1 MNAGYDVRVRTAEFD
16 YPLPEGRIAQ
26 HPRPRGASRLLV
38 LDRRSGAVSHHRV
51 ADLPGLL
58 DPGDLVLLNDTRVI
72 PARLEAR
79 RPTGRRFELLLLERR
94 GAAHW
99 EALLRPSARTRAG
112 ERLVLSDGGAVVP
125 ELPLGDGAWRLRFDP
140 ALELDR
146 LERIGE
152 PPLPP
157 YIDRPEGAESRDRGD
172 YQTVYAREPGAVAAP
187 TAGLHLTPE
196 LIASLR
202 GRGLE
207 VATLTLHV
215 GIGTFRPV
223 AVDDVSDHR
232 MHAER
237 YEIPDAT
244 ARAVNRSLA
253 DGRRIL
259 CVGTTSVR
267 ALEGGLAAG
276 SGVLRAGWTSTEIF
290 LVPGARVR
298 GVGALLTNFHLPR
311 STLLMLV
318 STLAGRAHILDA
330 YREALASSYRVF
342 SYGDAMLIL

>member
-1 MNAGYDVRVRTAEFD
+1 MRTAEFD

-94 GAAHW
+94 GAVHW
-99 EALLRPSARTRAG
+99 EALLRPSARARAG

-125 ELPLGDGAWRLRFDP
+125 ELPLGDGAWTLRFDP

-157 YIDRPEGAESRDRGD
+157 YIDRPEGAESRDRSD

-223 AVDDVSDHR
+223 AVDDISDHR

-244 ARAVNRSLA
+244 ARAVNRCLA
-253 DGRRIL
+253 DGRRIV

-276 SGVLRAGWTSTEIF
+276 SGMLHAGWTSTDIF

-318 STLAGRAHILDA
+318 STLAGHAHILDA